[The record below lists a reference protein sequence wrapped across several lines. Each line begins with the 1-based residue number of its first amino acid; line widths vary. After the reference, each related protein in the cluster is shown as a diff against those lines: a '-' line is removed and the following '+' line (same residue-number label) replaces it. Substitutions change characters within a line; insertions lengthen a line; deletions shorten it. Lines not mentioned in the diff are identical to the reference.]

1 MRFNGR
7 LQTDANADSWLK
19 SELSISGNK
28 VELSAGDDLLGSW
41 PVGQVKAER
50 VEGDRFELFL
60 GDDRALFAAD
70 DALAFSYEALP
81 KLTKKPIVEAAQGF
95 RKFLGGGRKATAVE
109 EPLAPVA
116 VESEPEVLVDDT
128 PSEPVP
134 ANVKRLRELI
144 EVAKANRPEEFA
156 SAPLSEDDEFQMTES
171 RPIEQD
177 EPGPLW
183 SMPEEG
189 SRPRRKFT
197 PEARFTPETSFN
209 SLPVEEPRPIAL
221 SIVEAPVDLA
231 PTFNDESAL
240 ADEIDRLAQ
249 QIKTARLTPAQTEA
263 AIGLI
268 RSLRTLL
275 DR

>member
-7 LQTDANADSWLK
+7 LQTDAESESWLK

-28 VELSAGDDLLGSW
+28 VELSSGDDLLGSW

-60 GDDRALFAAD
+60 GDDRAMFAAD

-95 RKFLGGGRKATAVE
+95 RKFLGGGRKAAALG
-109 EPLAPVA
+109 EPLAPVV
-116 VESEPEVLVDDT
+116 VESEPEPDET

-156 SAPLSEDDEFQMTES
+156 SARIAGDDEFQMTES
-171 RPIEQD
+171 RPIEEA

-183 SMPEEG
+183 SM
-189 SRPRRKFT
+189 T
-197 PEARFTPETSFN
+197 EAKFTPETSFN

-231 PTFNDESAL
+231 PAFNDESAL

-249 QIKTARLTPAQTEA
+249 QVKAARLTPAQTEA

-275 DR
+275 NR